1 VNYFGSSESQGS
13 EDLDLFFPKE
23 TKKVAGKGTKPTGRV
38 AKAAPKVIK
47 NTKAGQG
54 ATSKVKP
61 IRG

>member
-1 VNYFGSSESQGS
+1 
-13 EDLDLFFPKE
+13 LDLFFPKE
-23 TKKVAGKGTKPTGRV
+23 TKKVAGKGSKPTGKV